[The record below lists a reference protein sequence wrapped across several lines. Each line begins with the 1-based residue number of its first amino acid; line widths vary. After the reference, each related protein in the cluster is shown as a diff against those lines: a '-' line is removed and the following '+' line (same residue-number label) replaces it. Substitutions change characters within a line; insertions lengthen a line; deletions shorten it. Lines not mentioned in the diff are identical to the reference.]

1 MEINMYLVEYECPWC
16 HKPSTYTTNEDVLLE
31 KEITCIGC
39 GKELIIGG
47 YYKYIVQYV
56 IPK

>member
-1 MEINMYLVEYECPWC
+1 MYLVEYECPWC
-16 HKPSTYTTNEDVLLE
+16 HKPSAYTTNEDMLLE
-31 KEITCIGC
+31 KEITCVRC

-56 IPK
+56 IPKE